1 MDNINQLMDYGLT
14 RHEANLYI
22 LLLLE
27 GDLNGYEAAKKSGI
41 SKSNTYNALAG
52 LADKGAAYSI
62 QGETTKYTPVP
73 IEEFCDNKLRYLE
86 ACKKKLTR
94 ELPTKR
100 RNQEGYITIRGEQQ
114 IQNKFVNMLNQT
126 RERVY
131 MVLSKERLEEVRN
144 QLEEMIAKKI
154 KVVIITDEG
163 FKLSGATI
171 YYSNNK
177 KEQIRLITDSTDVL
191 TGDIMSRYD
200 ANCLYSRN
208 DNLVEV
214 FKDALANEIELLKM
228 KGKK

>member
-1 MDNINQLMDYGLT
+1 MDNINQLIDYGLT

-62 QGETTKYTPVP
+62 QAETTKYTPVP

-86 ACKKKLTR
+86 ACKKKLTK
-94 ELPTKR
+94 ELPAKR

-114 IQNKFVNMLNQT
+114 IQDKFVNMLKQT

-144 QLEEMIAKKI
+144 HLEEMIAKKI

-163 FKLSGATI
+163 FELNGATI

-214 FKDALANEIELLKM
+214 FKDALANEIEILKM